1 MVIVVGSIH
10 QSTFMLI
17 LHCHFLDLKLN
28 NNGTFNMWY
37 CAFHFRKGRFKTIY
51 LILSNRY
58 CDFPQNNVQNP
69 NNVEGLG

>member
-1 MVIVVGSIH
+1 
-10 QSTFMLI
+10 
-17 LHCHFLDLKLN
+17 
-28 NNGTFNMWY
+28 MWY

-69 NNVEGLG
+69 NNVEGLGWKLENNVEGLG